1 MKIVFF
7 GDSFTSGENNGN
19 ISFTNYLSSEFDVWN
34 FGISGTT
41 IGEYSIY
48 PVDGNS
54 LLGNIGKHKNI
65 ISTAD
70 IICLEYGINDTT
82 AIMCGF
88 ATLQK
93 VVISF
98 VKAIDWIKQ
107 LNPNCKIYFLS
118 LCDND
123 WVIRDYA
130 TLQVNYLNNDYFKK
144 YEFNIPSSLWATTY
158 RSIIDAVE
166 RSCSSIPMIFSDD
179 FFDCHISEDGIH
191 PDDYGYQI
199 IAGNIEGQL
208 NRYI

>member
-19 ISFTNYLSSEFDVWN
+19 ISFTDYISSEFDICN

-70 IICLEYGINDTT
+70 VICLEYGINDTT
-82 AIMCGF
+82 SVLCGF
-88 ATLQK
+88 ATQQQ

-98 VKAIDWIKQ
+98 VKAVDWIRQ
-107 LNPNCKIYFLS
+107 INPNAKIIFLS
-118 LCDND
+118 LSDD
-123 WVIRDYA
+123 KQVIYEYA
-130 TLQVNYLNNDYFKK
+130 QLQVKYLTDDYFNG
-144 YEFNIPSSLWATTY
+144 YDFYIPSNLWFTTY
-158 RSIIDAVE
+158 LEIIKEISKKCKIINMYINAYSLDHL
-166 RSCSSIPMIFSDD
+166 SSDN
-179 FFDCHISEDGIH
+179 IH